1 MYIQY
6 LGHSCFKL
14 SGKDSKGE
22 NVNVII
28 DPFGEDYGL
37 KVPGMEADIVTV
49 SHPHKDHNNLAAVRG
64 NPYVVD
70 TAGEYEIK
78 DVFIQGIDS
87 FHDDKEGKE
96 RGGNI
101 IYRLSMEDVV
111 ITHLGDLGQ
120 ILDHKQ
126 VERLEGT
133 DVLMIP
139 VGGKY
144 TLDAKRAVE
153 VINQIEPRLII
164 PMHYKQ
170 PNLTLDISGVEP
182 FIKEIGIKPQ
192 NIEDKLKINKKDLP
206 TEDMELV
213 VFK

>member
-1 MYIQY
+1 
-6 LGHSCFKL
+6 
-14 SGKDSKGE
+14 
-22 NVNVII
+22 
-28 DPFGEDYGL
+28 
-37 KVPGMEADIVTV
+37 
-49 SHPHKDHNNLAAVRG
+49 
-64 NPYVVD
+64 
-70 TAGEYEIK
+70 
-78 DVFIQGIDS
+78 
-87 FHDDKEGKE
+87 
-96 RGGNI
+96 
-101 IYRLSMEDVV
+101 VV

>member
-28 DPFGEDYGL
+28 DPFGKDYGL

>member
-28 DPFGEDYGL
+28 DPFGKDYGL

-101 IYRLSMEDVV
+101 IYRLSLEDVV
-111 ITHLGDLGQ
+111 ITHLGDLGH

-164 PMHYKQ
+164 PMHYQQ